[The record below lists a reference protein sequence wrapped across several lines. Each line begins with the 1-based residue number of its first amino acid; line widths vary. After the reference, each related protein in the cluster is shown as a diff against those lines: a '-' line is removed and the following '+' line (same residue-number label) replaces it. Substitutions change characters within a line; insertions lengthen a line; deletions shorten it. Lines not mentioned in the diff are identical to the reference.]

1 MEKTIE
7 EKRAAVLAYCKE
19 VCKGKYVDVHIPT
32 INVGIEEKDLSYW
45 FWTTDDQGNRAGGLM
60 GTLSTSMH
68 TVLENPF
75 IERMYRLFGLQTR
88 DAVAKENAIAEE
100 YLEMLKTERDQA
112 WATAAAYLEFKK
124 NYEAKMQSLCQEVDA
139 EREKVTELQNSIKNL
154 EKRKN
159 ELLDECVHRMRTD
172 SVGTSLYDLIILAH
186 ENGVPMITKSN
197 MYLNGDPKQ
206 IPVYTWAST
215 THENPITH
223 LIDLI
228 AQRDAERAK
237 SAKWESRAWKILG
250 IVRNRE
256 AEQRPKTANVLKAL
270 RECGKKLESECAK
283 SAKLVEALEEIE
295 NVPTKMQETI
305 DIYQESEYQLK
316 TDSELIEKIAEFGFG
331 ELEFHTA
338 DIERL
343 VTQSG
348 IAFNAL
354 EAYKKGGVQG

>member
-45 FWTTDDQGNRAGGLM
+45 FWTTDNEGNRAGGLM
-60 GTLSTSMH
+60 GMLSTSLH

-88 DAVAKENAIAEE
+88 DAVAEE
-100 YLEMLKTERDQA
+100 REVMQKT
-112 WATAAAYLEFKK
+112 
-124 NYEAKMQSLCQEVDA
+124 VDA
-139 EREKVTELQNSIKNL
+139 ALCMVTNDPIYVSGL
-154 EKRKN
+154 E
-159 ELLDECVHRMRTD
+159 
-172 SVGTSLYDLIILAH
+172 SDL
-186 ENGVPMITKSN
+186 
-197 MYLNGDPKQ
+197 
-206 IPVYTWAST
+206 
-215 THENPITH
+215 
-223 LIDLI
+223 
-228 AQRDAERAK
+228 
-237 SAKWESRAWKILG
+237 AKWESRTWKILG
-250 IVRNRE
+250 IVRKRE
-256 AEQRPKTANVLKAL
+256 AEQRPKTSNVLKAL